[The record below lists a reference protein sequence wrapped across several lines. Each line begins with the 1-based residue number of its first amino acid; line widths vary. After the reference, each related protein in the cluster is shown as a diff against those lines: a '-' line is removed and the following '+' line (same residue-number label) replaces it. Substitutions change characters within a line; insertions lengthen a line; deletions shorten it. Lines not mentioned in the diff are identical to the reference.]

1 MSQYVMHHDARYYE
15 NSEKF
20 NPERWT
26 DEFKTHLLRF
36 SYFPFGGGIRGCIGE
51 PFAWMEGIL
60 IIATIAQKW
69 TMNLTKD
76 QRIKLDPAI
85 TLRPKYGMKM
95 KLTLREKK
103 V

>member
-1 MSQYVMHHDARYYE
+1 MNVAT
-15 NSEKF
+15 KF
-20 NPERWT
+20 PPGP
-26 DEFKTHLLRF
+26 THRIPGKLL
-36 SYFPFGGGIRGCIGE
+36 CK
-51 PFAWMEGIL
+51 PFAWMEGML

-95 KLTLREKK
+95 KLTLREKRLDRH
-103 V
+103 